1 MRAKSNQVAQFIKT
15 RRKELKLSQLELAQ
29 RVGMCKKPKAFQA
42 TSNIERGL
50 QQLPVSH
57 IVKTAQAL
65 EVDKETLIDLMVADY
80 KQNILRTLEITN
92 ESSNSL

>member
-29 RVGMCKKPKAFQA
+29 RVGMCRKPKAFQA

-50 QQLPVSH
+50 QQLPISH

-65 EVDKETLIDLMVADY
+65 EVDRETLIDLMVADY

-92 ESSNSL
+92 EVTNQ